1 MKKRLQIVL
10 LIVFILKVVGLHS
23 QSDLQWYIVDGKGKT
38 GISMAGNNTYGVSN
52 INNSFVISK
61 VGLTGSAGPK
71 NDIFIIFDKN
81 THFNSRTLGNNWYEE
96 RLGDSTQYYKF
107 TEDPKYLYYTN
118 LYEGEDDPPACV
130 RVNSADELNPAYPTI
145 SFTEQISPVYANH
158 DVVIGKD
165 ITVIIKNPNLGQE
178 KQEESAQSSNLFKLY
193 FDKAV
198 LEPSNI
204 FDGSSFV
211 YPSTNGNYVVNDNFV
226 SLFFNNNTKYIY
238 LNFNAFS
245 SGGNPAKESINF
257 DLKTSTDVLVYSH
270 SERIRESHDPNYV
283 EVLNIF
289 EKNPREYWAH
299 MHVQCYNDSREAHV
313 NDAQI
318 ALSFPA
324 TVDAS
329 TLELTDWSYGLTK
342 GGLTQV
348 ALVKNTDRVYFNF
361 SNVPDILNMQGPD
374 YYYVDPSQVGWVEF
388 IVKINSSD
396 PSEVANINLRPLR
409 PMTFFDGTPYNITKF
424 IDRCFGNLSDRND
437 LCERK
442 IEGSYYMNQFI
453 ETLSIDE
460 SRAFL
465 TAVSSSHIDQQVK
478 QCEKDKCSKNG
489 CEKKCK
495 KRKNRFWKRALPW
508 VIAGVMTVIAI
519 AD

>member
-1 MKKRLQIVL
+1 MKKRNLVL
-10 LIVFILKVVGLHS
+10 LMLCLVLEIVVLKG
-23 QSDLQWYIVDGKGKT
+23 QSDLQWYIVNADGKKGT
-38 GISMAGNNTYGVSN
+38 LAGNNNYCIDLTRNDFTILGV
-52 INNSFVISK
+52 K
-61 VGLTGSAGPK
+61 YPGDPPKK
-71 NDIFIIFDKN
+71 NDIFVVYTDGE
-81 THFNSRTLGNNWYEE
+81 HFNSRYDATFNLVKTSGTNE
-96 RLGDSTQYYKF
+96 GYYLQCSKQPLVLYF
-107 TEDPKYLYYTN
+107 TD
-118 LYEGEDDPPACV
+118 LYEGEDDPPFVEICEGQSRAL
-130 RVNSADELNPAYPTI
+130 APT
-145 SFTEQISPVYANH
+145 SVTTSSPNALLTANH
-158 DVVIGKD
+158 DAIPGKD
-165 ITVIIKNPNLGQE
+165 ITVIVRKPNNENIDRNLTLDYDETLLSLSEIFPNNMASYPGTDNTIDLVNG
-178 KQEESAQSSNLFKLY
+178 KINLVFNTSNY
-193 FDKAV
+193 Q
-198 LEPSNI
+198 
-204 FDGSSFV
+204 
-211 YPSTNGNYVVNDNFV
+211 
-226 SLFFNNNTKYIY
+226 YI
-238 LNFNAFS
+238 NFNVNS
-245 SGGNPAKESINF
+245 TVPSGID
-257 DLKTSTDVLVYSH
+257 DLLFTLTSAETPIATLVEAISQ
-270 SERIRESHDPNYV
+270 SHDPNYV

-299 MHVQCYNDSREAHV
+299 MHVQCYNDSRKAHV

-329 TLELTDWSYGLTK
+329 TLEMTDWSYGLTK

-396 PSEVANINLRPLR
+396 PREVANINLRPLR

-442 IEGSYYMNQFI
+442 IESSYYMNQFV
-453 ETLSIDE
+453 ETLSIEE
-460 SRAFL
+460 SRAVL
-465 TAVSSSHIDQQVK
+465 TAGSSNYSDHQVK
-478 QCEKDKCSKNG
+478 QCEKDKCSKKD

-495 KRKNRFWKRALPW
+495 KRRNRFWKRALPW

>member
-1 MKKRLQIVL
+1 MKKRNLLL
-10 LIVFILKVVGLHS
+10 LIFYFVLEIVVMNG
-23 QSDLQWYIVDGKGKT
+23 QSDLQWYVVNEVGKIGLST
-38 GISMAGNNTYGVSN
+38 SGNNIYSSWNVDERFIISN
-52 INNSFVISK
+52 VGLKGINGNRNDVFVI
-61 VGLTGSAGPK
+61 
-71 NDIFIIFDKN
+71 FDEYN
-81 THFNSRTLGNNWYEE
+81 HFNSRLLDNNWYVEI
-96 RLGDSTQYYKF
+96 LQNSTQYYKF
-107 TEDPKYLYYTN
+107 SDPPKYLYYTN
-118 LYEGEDDPPACV
+118 LYEGEDDPPAFV
-130 RVNSADELNPAYPTI
+130 TI
-145 SFTEQISPVYANH
+145 SNADGYNPTYPLINFTEQPTPVYANH

-165 ITVIIKNPNLGQE
+165 ITVIVRNPEFG
-178 KQEESAQSSNLFKLY
+178 EERPKDTQQSTNTYKLY
-193 FDKAV
+193 FDKTI

-204 FDGSSFV
+204 FESQKFV
-211 YPSTNGNYVVNDNFV
+211 YPIACGSYVANDNFV
-226 SLFFNNNTKYIY
+226 SLSFNSNIKYIY
-238 LNFNAFS
+238 LNFKAYSLGDKSYEDSIYFVL
-245 SGGNPAKESINF
+245 KEEDDDF
-257 DLKTSTDVLVYSH
+257 VYSH

-318 ALSFPA
+318 ALSFPS

-329 TLELTDWSYGLTK
+329 TLEMTDWSYGLTK
-342 GGLTQV
+342 GGLSQV
-348 ALVKNTDRVYFNF
+348 ALVKNADRVYFNF

-442 IEGSYYMNQFI
+442 IEGSYYMNQFA

-460 SRAFL
+460 SRAVL
-465 TAVSSSHIDQQVK
+465 TAVSCSHTDQQVK